1 MSLNLSSAPSISL
14 KDKMR
19 DDITQE
25 CKILLDK
32 YFEGREYDK
41 DKVNLWKNYT
51 MDELSN
57 FLKSNYK
64 NYGFCLFMNIIKKGD
79 IRINSTGLCREET
92 DSILFHSIETKSLFV
107 EIRILFYKLYNSD
120 INLSD
125 LMNDELLIKMNN
137 LLSNKLKGNSYSYEF
152 AKKATDDIVVELENY
167 LLKFKIKTCT
177 FQICNIISYPFEHQF
192 AYKIINLDYF
202 PLIAS
207 YQNENL
213 LGQLIL
219 FLLNN

>member
-1 MSLNLSSAPSISL
+1 MNENLNEAASTKL
-14 KDKMR
+14 KNKMKNE
-19 DDITQE
+19 ICQA

-79 IRINSTGLCREET
+79 IRIYSNGLCREET

-152 AKKATDDIVVELENY
+152 AKKATNDIVVEFENY

-177 FQICNIISYPFEHQF
+177 FQICNIISYPFEYQF